1 VREYALKDRQGGA
14 LTAPPSGGAVGAAS
28 LPCLYS
34 NNSIGAP
41 EPDEWR
47 KLQSNHK
54 KTADKLKRAVH
65 WLADHYGIEHIAV
78 LTLTSTLKDARS
90 FTKRLDSINSNLL
103 RGRYHD
109 WVRVIERQ
117 ENGNLHAHYVVAL
130 RWDVRTGFDWD
141 QARLAYEFQ
150 RVRRYTLARAAWVK
164 AANAAVNGHLLRVE
178 WKFWRDK
185 SGKYGL
191 GRTEILPVKST
202 GEAIARYVGKYVSKH
217 IGNRREEDKGVR
229 LMATSKGVKV
239 GTTAFAWHSPRS
251 TLWRMRVRDF
261 ALFNGCFDMAQLK
274 AKFGPRWAYVHFDTI
289 MGIPIR
295 LYPTAAHARADGI
308 NLPVEI
314 PDSATDVRIPTPKRP
329 AFVRRKSKRRSETEL
344 VALVKSVFGEDVE
357 RV

>member
-1 VREYALKDRQGGA
+1 M
-14 LTAPPSGGAVGAAS
+14 AAAR

-34 NNSIGAP
+34 NNSIVAP
-41 EPDEWR
+41 ETDQWR

-54 KTADKLKRAVH
+54 KTADKLKRAVQ
-65 WLADHYGIEHIAV
+65 WLADHYGIQHIAV
-78 LTLTSTLKDARS
+78 LTLTSTLKDARR
-90 FTKRLDSINSNLL
+90 FTRRLDSINSNLL

-130 RWDVRTGFDWD
+130 MWDVRTGFDWD

-150 RVRRYTLARAAWVK
+150 KVRHFTLARAAWVR
-164 AANAAVNGHLLRVE
+164 AANAAVNGHLLREE

-185 SGKYGL
+185 GKKYGL

-239 GTTAFAWHSPRS
+239 GTTAFAWHSLRS

-261 ALFNGCFDMAQLK
+261 ALFNGCFNLDQLK
-274 AKFGPRWAYVHFDTI
+274 VKFGPRWAYIHYEAI

-308 NLPVEI
+308 NLPAEI
-314 PDSATDVRIPTPKRP
+314 PDDGTDVRVDPPKRP
-329 AFVRRKSKRRSETEL
+329 VLLHRQSERHRETVEL
-344 VALVKSVFGEDVE
+344 VAMVKSVFGPDVRQVRNSKE
-357 RV
+357 S